1 MSVEETRPA
10 AVVGGADVVPAAE
23 CDAVPAGAGVRTDVT
38 PLPNGMRVIRG
49 RGTHAAKP
57 VSLKPGEACGM
68 GSVEP
73 DAEVAEA
80 AARLHAGRLGYR
92 FAKRAFDIVFSAAVL
107 ILLCWLFLI
116 VAIAIKIDDPHGPVF
131 FGQERVGKDGKRFR
145 MWKFRSMVT
154 DAEAR
159 LEALQAQNE
168 KTGPVFK
175 MKDDPR
181 VTRIGHF
188 IRKTS
193 IDELPQFL
201 NVFLGDMSVVGPRP
215 ALPKEVAT
223 YTPRQEQRLLVKP
236 GMTCYWQTRRNRDSI
251 TFDEWVE
258 LDLLY
263 IKKCSAWSDFKLVVQ
278 TVGVVLTA
286 QGS

>member
-1 MSVEETRPA
+1 MSVAQSA
-10 AVVGGADVVPAAE
+10 AVDCEGATPRDKRTGAVLDFGTRAAAIAE
-23 CDAVPAGAGVRTDVT
+23 DPEVT
-38 PLPNGMRVIRG
+38 R
-49 RGTHAAKP
+49 AAKELREGRP
-57 VSLKPGEACGM
+57 VYRVLKRG
-68 GSVEP
+68 
-73 DAEVAEA
+73 
-80 AARLHAGRLGYR
+80 
-92 FAKRAFDIVFSAAVL
+92 FDIVFSAAVL
-107 ILLCWLFLI
+107 ILLSWLFLI
-116 VAIAIKIDDPHGPVF
+116 VAIAIKIDDPSGPVF
-131 FGQERVGKDGKRFR
+131 FGQERVGRDGRRFR
-145 MWKFRSMVT
+145 MWKFRSMCV

-159 LEALQAQNE
+159 LEELQARNE

-181 VTRIGHF
+181 VTRVGHF
-188 IRKTS
+188 IRKAS

-215 ALPKEVAT
+215 ALPREVAA

-236 GMTCYWQTRRNRDSI
+236 GMTCYWQTRRNRDAI

-263 IKKCSAWSDFKLVVQ
+263 IKKCSVWSDVKLVVQ